1 MGTVS
6 AGVGAASALDFGAIY
21 QEHFDLARRA
31 LRRYGVPD
39 AAIDDAT
46 QDVFMVV
53 HARLASFEGR
63 SALGTWVFGIARRV
77 ARVHRPSS
85 RVRGAGLGG
94 DTVEALPDV
103 VSKSPLAILEAIEAA
118 RLLESLLARLAPK
131 KREAFILVD
140 LEEMT
145 VLKASK
151 VLGVSSNTLY
161 SRVRAVRHEIERAL
175 ARLEAHSIVEGT

>member
-1 MGTVS
+1 V
-6 AGVGAASALDFGAIY
+6 ARRVGAPAALDFGAIY
-21 QEHFDLARRA
+21 RENFDLVWRT
-31 LRRYGVPD
+31 LRRYGVLD

-63 SALGTWVFGIARRV
+63 SAFRTWVFGIARRV
-77 ARVHRPSS
+77 ARAHRPSPTAHA
-85 RVRGAGLGG
+85 AGLGG
-94 DTVEALPDV
+94 DTVEGLPDV
-103 VSKSPLAILEAIEAA
+103 ASRSPLAVLEAIEAA
-118 RLLESLLARLAPK
+118 RVLEALLASLGPK
-131 KREAFILVD
+131 KRDALILVD

-161 SRVRAVRHEIERAL
+161 SRVRAGRHEIERAL
-175 ARLEAHSIVEGT
+175 ARLEAHSQTEGR